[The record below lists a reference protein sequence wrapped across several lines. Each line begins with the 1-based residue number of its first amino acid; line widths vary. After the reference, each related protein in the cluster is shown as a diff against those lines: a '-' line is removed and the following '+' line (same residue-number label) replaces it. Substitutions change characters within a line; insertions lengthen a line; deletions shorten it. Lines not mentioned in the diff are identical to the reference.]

1 MSGVARKDE
10 LVELEASRA
19 AWFAEY
25 HAPRELLCPECARP
39 LGTLFYITWADQVV
53 MDALGDNTFG
63 GVPTQGFFVLV
74 PQGEAPLTALQGRHR
89 YGRLAEAERPS
100 PPAWIGLPGEVAC
113 AGCGAAVAIPHPR
126 FPQQAR
132 LDVLLKAS
140 GKDRRRWRRG

>member
-1 MSGVARKDE
+1 MARKDE
-10 LVELEASRA
+10 LVELEAARI

-25 HAPRELLCPECARP
+25 HAPRELLCPECAYP

-74 PQGEAPLTALQGRHR
+74 SQEEAPLTVLQGRHR
-89 YGRLAEAERPS
+89 YGRLAEAESPR

-113 AGCGAAVAIPHPR
+113 ADCGAAVAIPHPR

-132 LDVLLKAS
+132 LDLLLKAS